1 MTGLSAVS
9 LMLGAFL
16 TGAVL
21 MGAVGVPLA
30 GRRGYARG
38 LEARQLIDWSAE
50 LRETA
55 DTAELP
61 RQYGTLAEHHRRTRL
76 PIGYGEVTDGG
87 IVEDRVSEYELRSV
101 RAVIDLARPEED
113 FGPGAVEP
121 PDGPSPQ
128 SDRWPLTWWVVW
140 LVLLPVHYL
149 VGWRYFWDTT
159 PGQRLDRAAVRL
171 GRRERRWWID
181 RDHAPHSALAQAPGQ
196 LTVGEI
202 LARLAAAG
210 EGVELAG
217 HNVEPVRELVGVAG
231 WAS

>member
-1 MTGLSAVS
+1 MNWLSTIS

-38 LEARQLIDWSAE
+38 LEDKRVIDGVTE
-50 LRETA
+50 LRD
-55 DTAELP
+55 DTMNLP

-76 PIGYGEVTDGG
+76 PIGYGEVTDGMVLVPLG
-87 IVEDRVSEYELRSV
+87 TTPDVVES
-101 RAVIDLARPEED
+101 A
-113 FGPGAVEP
+113 G
-121 PDGPSPQ
+121 
-128 SDRWPLTWWVVW
+128 RWPLHWWVVW

-149 VGWRYFWDTT
+149 VGWRYFWDSA

-171 GRRERRWWID
+171 GRYERRWWID

-217 HNVEPVRELVGVAG
+217 HNVEPVRELVGV
-231 WAS
+231 S